1 MYVLIL
7 WTKEKERER
16 IEEEKK
22 IERERKECRR
32 EGKKSH
38 LNNEQMMLLALLQL
52 SLDIVQLNFL
62 FLLIRYEMK
71 KRQY

>member
-1 MYVLIL
+1 VYVLIL

-32 EGKKSH
+32 EEKKV
-38 LNNEQMMLLALLQL
+38 
-52 SLDIVQLNFL
+52 I
-62 FLLIRYEMK
+62 
-71 KRQY
+71 